1 MKTGIPAVSP
11 RRPCRFHPNPFTSE
25 FQWTIVPDLPR
36 AYAIRP
42 YYFGVNERNCIY
54 IPMLLT
60 IETTFRVLPTIP
72 FPDGRLM
79 FTFIHAADLHL
90 DSPMQK
96 LERYEGAPVAALR
109 GATRRAL
116 ENLVELAKSLPADF
130 IVLAG
135 DIFDRDWKDY
145 NTGLFFVQQMS
156 RLKEAG
162 IPVFA
167 IVGNHDAASQ
177 MSRSLPYP
185 ENVRVLST
193 TAPET
198 IRLDHLPAAI
208 HGQGYDSPRVT
219 QALVQSY
226 PPRAEGCFNI
236 GLLHTSADGRPGHDP
251 YAPCSLDD
259 MLSLGYDYWALG
271 HIHDREILHENP
283 YVIFPGNIQ
292 GRHVKEGGAHGCTVV
307 RVDDAGR
314 AEAEFHALDVFRWAR
329 LTVDVSGAANGEEAM
344 DRAMFAIQNAL
355 EEAEGRPLAVR
366 VELTG
371 PCPAH
376 ESLLAES
383 EHWTSQ
389 LRAAAL
395 SIAGERIWLEK
406 IRFQT
411 TPDREREL
419 PEGPLQEVMALL
431 DELKADP
438 QALEELGN
446 EVFSDLARKLPA
458 ELRNGNPAPNPENLD
473 WLAEVMEAGK
483 PLLLHRLRG
492 GGGSGA
498 RSTASAGKNPPQPPV
513 TKGGGNAE
521 TGGGQ

>member
-1 MKTGIPAVSP
+1 
-11 RRPCRFHPNPFTSE
+11 
-25 FQWTIVPDLPR
+25 
-36 AYAIRP
+36 
-42 YYFGVNERNCIY
+42 
-54 IPMLLT
+54 
-60 IETTFRVLPTIP
+60 
-72 FPDGRLM
+72 M

-96 LERYEGAPVAALR
+96 LEKYEGAPVDALR

-130 IVLAG
+130 IVFAG

-156 RLKEAG
+156 RLKDAG

-167 IVGNHDAASQ
+167 IVGNHDADTR
-177 MSRSLPYP
+177 MSRKLPYP

-193 TAPET
+193 TSPET
-198 IRLDHLPAAI
+198 IRFDHLPVAI
-208 HGQGYDSPRVT
+208 HGQGYDSPKVT
-219 QALVQSY
+219 QALVQAY
-226 PPRAEGCFNI
+226 PPRVEGCFNI
-236 GLLHTSADGRPGHDP
+236 GLLHTSADGRPGYNP

-259 MLSLGYDYWALG
+259 MLRHGYEYWALG

-314 AEAEFHALDVFRWAR
+314 AETEFHALDVFRWAR
-329 LTVDVSGAANGEEAM
+329 LAVDVSGAAHGEEAM
-344 DRAMFAIQNAL
+344 DRAMAVIERAL
-355 EEAEGRPLAVR
+355 EETEGRPLAAR
-366 VELTG
+366 VELSG

-376 ESLLAES
+376 EALLADPEQ
-383 EHWTSQ
+383 WTSQ

-395 SIAGERIWLEK
+395 GAAVERVWLEK

-411 TPDREREL
+411 KPDRERTL

-438 QALEELGN
+438 EALKELGN
-446 EVFSDLARKLPA
+446 DLFNDLARKMPA
-458 ELRNGNPAPNPENLD
+458 ELRNGNLAPDPEDFD
-473 WLAEVMEAGK
+473 WLREILEASW

-492 GGGSGA
+492 GGGSDVG
-498 RSTASAGKNPPQPPV
+498 STASAGKNPPRPPF
-513 TKGGGNAE
+513 TKGGGDDDRPSESSTAE
-521 TGGGQ
+521 TGGGR